1 MKLQWKWRSYIS
13 KLIILTSGLPVLL
26 FPHFVEAVGFLTVT
40 ENSSAGTVV
49 AELNATDANGGPLTY
64 SLIPAPPSEFSPVL
78 WLDANDSSMVIESG
92 GAVSVWQDKSG
103 NDYHFTQN
111 DSERQPFYSSTS
123 LAGLPAISF
132 DGSNDYLGRSSRLGF
147 SANPDISIFAV
158 TSFMSFS
165 SNDERI
171 FQIGTNIH
179 GLAASGGTGKW
190 SWRFNGGYEAYDA
203 VSLNSPAQQGWVRQA
218 GTNYAASLFFYNGL
232 EQGRTNGGGDTS
244 SPTNLEEIASIGKST
259 TGSNLA
265 NVKISELIVLNDS
278 SEVSRRAIE
287 TYLAR
292 KWGLSYTQP
301 TSNGVFELESN
312 GTLKTLFPLDRESV
326 SSFPLTV
333 GVTDGSGNFV
343 EQNFSVSVS
352 DDGLEDSDSDG
363 FLDSLEIASG
373 SDETNATSLPGHL
386 PSFLGEATL
395 WLDATN
401 IDLKQNATLSN
412 GGFISAWMDQSGN
425 GKNLSVI
432 DSSKSPVLNSS
443 SVNSKDVISFTGDS
457 LKTSQAISVR
467 SVLAVHKTLISGY
480 LWDFRDAITDS
491 WIYAGHAGSYW
502 NHHISNGV
510 TQNSVNGGLI
520 MNNQLQV
527 GYYEGSSNG
536 NGTFR
541 LHARFTDNE
550 MGSGDICE
558 LLIFNRLLSQQ
569 EIDSGEVYLAKK
581 WGLDSILD
589 SDSDGFFD
597 SVEYAL
603 GTNPESNASIPGLD
617 YGLVAWYPFDG
628 NTSDMSGNS
637 HHGTATNSHSYVSA
651 KVGSGVRIVGTS
663 SGSGG
668 GHIMLPVISSLAT
681 SDYTFSFWVL
691 EEQMHY
697 IHGEDYLYYGQIDRI
712 KNHEDGN
719 PFQFSS
725 NTSYVSSIVRSSW
738 NHYAVTQR
746 DSINLGYLNG
756 VEVAQGAWSSLS
768 SETPDKAALGRHW
781 WSGGAESSTRLTA
794 VFDDLRIYNRAL
806 PASQILELQTWT
818 PPSQPPRNL
827 MFQNPLS
834 ISENQPI
841 GTYVGQFSATD
852 PNGDSLSFF
861 LVSGSGSSD
870 NSYFNLDLNGTLRTS
885 TSFDFE
891 NDAPSYSIRLQV
903 RDEHNSS
910 TEGNF
915 TVSLLDLDDTAPLLA
930 LNGDANITHEAGLAY
945 LDGNASWSDAVDGS
959 GIIIGSGEVNASAPG
974 VYMLSYNYTDAAG
987 NIAQTV
993 TRTVHVVDT
1002 IAPLITLNGDANI
1015 THEAGFAYLDGNA
1028 SWSDAVDGSGIII
1041 GTGEVNASAPGVYM
1055 LSYNYTDAAGNVAQT
1070 VTRTVNVVDT
1080 TAPLLTLNGD
1090 ATITHEAG
1098 FAYLDGN
1105 ASWSD
1110 AVDGSGIIPGSGEVN
1125 ASAPG
1130 VYSLSYNY
1138 TDAAGNVA
1146 QTVTRT
1152 VQVVDTTAPLLT
1164 LNGDATITHE
1174 AGFAYLDGNASW
1186 SDAVDGSG
1194 IIIGSGE
1201 VNASAP
1207 GVYSLS
1213 YNYTDGAGNVVQTI
1227 TRTVQVVDTTAP
1239 LLTLNGDANI
1249 THEAGFAYLDGNASW
1264 SDAVDGS
1271 GIIIGTGEV
1280 NASAPGVYMLSYS
1293 YTDTAGNVAQTVT
1306 RTVHVVDTTAPLLTL
1321 NGDAN
1326 ITHEAGFAYLDGNAS
1341 WSDAVDGSGIIPGFG
1356 EVNASA
1362 PGVYTLSYNYTDAA
1376 GNVAQTVTRQLEV
1389 INLAPVDLYV
1399 MGDANLS
1406 IYENELTG
1414 TKIGSFQAVDVN
1426 PDDILTFR
1434 LMNVM
1439 DANTS
1444 SLGNIYSSTT
1454 HLADFFEL
1462 DSNGT
1467 LLALRP
1473 LDYEVDPKK
1482 FNVSIQVSDQ
1492 YGAFLV
1498 KTFPVTVLNEIEDF
1512 DQDGS
1517 EDHYDLDDDSD
1528 GYVDEIE
1535 IEYGFDPFDS
1545 WSYPNLPLIR
1555 TLESTE
1561 RNQTIS
1567 FSLEVLAFG
1576 GVEKVSAGVLLFDE
1590 NGNILDEF
1598 TGPESSASLHSFEA
1612 PLDLFYL
1619 GQKIRYQAFAVNPA
1633 GKNFGQILECYIGG
1647 EYAAGN
1653 WWTQDSLLSGGWRE
1667 SSWLGVYLPNRD
1679 NAWIYHVDLGW
1690 MYAIPDNN
1698 GGLWLWMP
1706 DEKWLWTRETVWPF
1720 LWMDSGGGW
1729 LYPIYA
1735 QEKRYFYDYTSESV
1749 R

>member
-1055 LSYNYTDAAGNVAQT
+1055 RSYSYTDTAGNVAQT
-1070 VTRTVNVVDT
+1070 VARTVHVVDT

-1090 ATITHEAG
+1090 A
-1098 FAYLDGN
+1098 
-1105 ASWSD
+1105 S
-1110 AVDGSGIIPGSGEVN
+1110 
-1125 ASAPG
+1125 
-1130 VYSLSYNY
+1130 
-1138 TDAAGNVA
+1138 
-1146 QTVTRT
+1146 
-1152 VQVVDTTAPLLT
+1152 
-1164 LNGDATITHE
+1164 
-1174 AGFAYLDGNASW
+1174 
-1186 SDAVDGSG
+1186 
-1194 IIIGSGE
+1194 
-1201 VNASAP
+1201 
-1207 GVYSLS
+1207 
-1213 YNYTDGAGNVVQTI
+1213 
-1227 TRTVQVVDTTAP
+1227 
-1239 LLTLNGDANI
+1239 I